1 MTWEGVDSRLNFR
14 HEGGGSPFG
23 EVLYYI
29 FFPLYASEVA
39 TLAMTEKEKGDI
51 I

>member
-1 MTWEGVDSRLNFR
+1 MTA
-14 HEGGGSPFG
+14 G
-23 EVLYYI
+23 EALSGRFYI
-29 FFPLYASEVA
+29 IFIYSFPLYASEVA

>member
-1 MTWEGVDSRLNFR
+1 MREEEALSGRF
-14 HEGGGSPFG
+14 
-23 EVLYYI
+23 YI
-29 FFPLYASEVA
+29 IYSFPLYASEAA